1 MNSKVPAV
9 ILFIVAFVQLGLA
22 VLFLFMSSWIPFA
35 GRGFQLAGVVL
46 GVVWVG
52 LLVWGVAW
60 WKKAANAQRLLAVG
74 EPGQAWVLGLS
85 QTGVY
90 VNNNP
95 QVQLQLRVQT
105 ASHGVY
111 EVSRKE
117 VVPMLMI
124 GRITSGHPLPV
135 KVDPANPHDLA
146 IDWAHSL
153 QPAPPFAPR

>member
-1 MNSKVPAV
+1 VNSKVPAV
-9 ILFIVAFVQLGLA
+9 ILFLVAFVQLGLA
-22 VLFLFMSSWIPFA
+22 VLFLFMSRWIPIA
-35 GRGFQLAGVVL
+35 GKGLIPAGAVL
-46 GVVWVG
+46 GIVGIG
-52 LLVWGVAW
+52 LLVWGALW

-74 EPGQAWVLGLS
+74 EPGQAWILGLS

-95 QVQLQLRVQT
+95 QVELQLRVQSP
-105 ASHGVY
+105 SHGVY

-124 GRITSGHPLPV
+124 GRITNGHPLPV
-135 KVDPANPHDLA
+135 KVDPQNPQDLV

-153 QPAPPFAPR
+153 QPVPPFGPR

>member
-1 MNSKVPAV
+1 VNSKLPAV

-22 VLFLFMSSWIPFA
+22 VLFLFMSRWIPIA
-35 GRGFQLAGVVL
+35 GKGLIPAGVVL
-46 GVVWVG
+46 GVVGFG
-52 LLVWGVAW
+52 LLAWGIAW

-74 EPGQAWVLGLS
+74 EPGQAWIMALS

-105 ASHGVY
+105 ASHGFY
-111 EVSRKE
+111 EVTRKE

-124 GRITSGHPLPV
+124 GRITNGHPLPV
-135 KVDPANPHDLA
+135 KVDPQNPHDLV

-153 QPAPPFAPR
+153 QPASPFAPR